1 MLLKRSIGYF
11 LSVLVI
17 SCVIS
22 CTHRSPQQRLADFIN
37 DPENKIVQS
46 IKVGDVKVIAK
57 WLPDQYR
64 NNHPDSNRETNNN
77 TISTSNNPQSNNR
90 SSHEDYSYFNVRFEK
105 STVEKPANDKVL
117 YLNFDMQ
124 NDFKLL
130 CAGDSLSAVICQKIE
145 NGISGSYEYIVAFQN
160 ADSRLQKSDFTLYY
174 KDKIFGLGDIAFV
187 YSQNDIQKIP
197 GL

>member
-1 MLLKRSIGYF
+1 MILKRSIGYI
-11 LSVLVI
+11 LSTLI
-17 SCVIS
+17 MSCA
-22 CTHRSPQQRLADFIN
+22 HRSPQQRLADFIN

-64 NNHPDSNRETNNN
+64 NNNPV
-77 TISTSNNPQSNNR
+77 STSNNPQTENR

-130 CAGDSLSAVICQKIE
+130 CAGDSLSPAICQKIE
-145 NGISGSYEYIVAFQN
+145 NSVSGSYEYMVAFQN
-160 ADSRLQKSDFTLYY
+160 DDARLQKSDFTLYY

-187 YSQNDIQKIP
+187 YSQKDIQKIP